1 MDERGRWVNEVCVC
15 PRPVAERTTG
25 GGQFGEMALS
35 LEEGGGGVWCSCVW
49 PEPFKG
55 IPMMTAL

>member
-35 LEEGGGGVWCSCVW
+35 LEEGGGGVCVRAFGRN
-49 PEPFKG
+49 PSKG
-55 IPMMTAL
+55 FRR

>member
-1 MDERGRWVNEVCVC
+1 MWMDERGRWVNEVCV
-15 PRPVAERTTG
+15 
-25 GGQFGEMALS
+25 FGEMALS